1 MGRLVYNKLSLIW
14 PLCGFQPNR
23 AMENSKG
30 GDKVKEFYIGQL
42 RTDDEIQDF
51 FMVKTIA
58 IKIGSNK
65 KQYLDLVVC
74 DKTGEMTAKKWD
86 VADAELPALNEIGE
100 GDIVKLKANVTE
112 WNSMRQLRVLKLRK
126 SVTEDHAEL
135 MDFIKAAPEK
145 AEEMYQFIHGKAE
158 AMEDVELR
166 GLCVRILDDHK
177 DKLMYY
183 PAAAKNHHAELAG
196 LLYHM
201 KRMLMTAERIC
212 EVYGNLNKDLVT
224 SGVIIHDIE
233 KLNEIEADTMGIAS
247 GYSFEG
253 QLLGHLVQGIKSID
267 RLAEELGMGKEK
279 TIMLEHMILSHHYE
293 PDFGSPKKPLFPEA
307 EILHYLDMIDARMY
321 DMQEALDATSP
332 GEFSDRVWT
341 LDNRKLYKPQTF

>member
-1 MGRLVYNKLSLIW
+1 M
-14 PLCGFQPNR
+14 
-23 AMENSKG
+23 
-30 GDKVKEFYIGQL
+30 KEFYIGQL

-51 FMVKTIA
+51 FMVKAIA

-65 KQYLDLVVC
+65 KQYLDMVVC
-74 DKTGEMTAKKWD
+74 DNSGELTAKKWD
-86 VADAELPALNEIGE
+86 VADAELPTLNEIGE
-100 GDIVKLKANVTE
+100 GDIIKLKGNVTE
-112 WNSMRQLRVLKLRK
+112 WNGMRQLRVLKLRK
-126 SVTEDHAEL
+126 SVPEDQVEL
-135 MDFIKAAPEK
+135 MDYIKAAPEK
-145 AEEMYQFIHGKAE
+145 AEDMYRYIEDKAG
-158 AMEDVELR
+158 AMQDEELR
-166 GLCVRILDDHK
+166 RLCLRVLTDNK
-177 DKLMYY
+177 EKLMYY

-212 EVYGNLNKDLVT
+212 EVYRNLNPDLVAA
-224 SGVIIHDIE
+224 GVIIHDME
-233 KLNEIEADTMGIAS
+233 KLNEIDADTLGMAS

-267 RLAEELGMGKEK
+267 RLAEELGMGREK
-279 TIMLEHMILSHHYE
+279 AIMLEHMILSHHYE

-321 DMQEALDATSP
+321 DMQEALDATFP

>member
-1 MGRLVYNKLSLIW
+1 M
-14 PLCGFQPNR
+14 
-23 AMENSKG
+23 
-30 GDKVKEFYIGQL
+30 KEFYIGQL

-51 FMVKTIA
+51 FMVKAIA

-65 KQYLDLVVC
+65 KQYLDLVLS
-74 DKTGEMTAKKWD
+74 DKSGELTAKKWD
-86 VADAELPALNEIGE
+86 VADAELPSLNEICE
-100 GDIVKLKANVTE
+100 GDVVKLKANVTE
-112 WNSMRQLRVLKLRK
+112 WNGMRQLRVLKLRK
-126 SVTEDHAEL
+126 SVPEDNIEL
-135 MDFIKAAPEK
+135 ADYIKAAPEK
-145 AEEMYQFIHGKAE
+145 AEDMYRYILDRAEEMKDE
-158 AMEDVELR
+158 ELR
-166 GLCVRILDDHK
+166 TLCLRVLADHK
-177 DKLMYY
+177 EKLMYY
-183 PAAAKNHHAELAG
+183 PAASKNHHAELAG

-212 EVYGNLNKDLVT
+212 EVYVNLNRDLVAA
-224 SGVIIHDIE
+224 GVIIHDME
-233 KLNEIEADTMGIAS
+233 KINEIDADTLGMAS

-267 RLAEELGMGKEK
+267 RLAEDLKIGREK

-293 PDFGSPKKPLFPEA
+293 PEFGSPKKPLFPEA

-341 LDNRKLYKPQTF
+341 LDNRKLYKPESF

>member
-1 MGRLVYNKLSLIW
+1 M
-14 PLCGFQPNR
+14 
-23 AMENSKG
+23 
-30 GDKVKEFYIGQL
+30 KEFYIGQL

-51 FMVKTIA
+51 FMVKAIA

-65 KQYLDLVVC
+65 KQYLDMVLC
-74 DKTGEMTAKKWD
+74 DKTGELTAKKWD

-100 GDIVKLKANVTE
+100 SDIIKIKGNVTE
-112 WNSMRQLRVLKLRK
+112 WNGMRQLRVLKLRK
-126 SVTEDHAEL
+126 AVPEDNVEL
-135 MDFIKAAPEK
+135 MDYIKAAPERAEDMYRFITEK
-145 AEEMYQFIHGKAE
+145 AEGMLD
-158 AMEDVELR
+158 EDLNKLCLR
-166 GLCVRILDDHK
+166 VLADHQE
-177 DKLMYY
+177 KLMYY

-201 KRMLMTAERIC
+201 KRMLMTAERVC
-212 EVYGNLNKDLVT
+212 EVYQNLNRDLVIA
-224 SGVIIHDIE
+224 GVILHDIE
-233 KLNEIEADTMGIAS
+233 KLNEIEADTMGMAS

-267 RLAEELGMGKEK
+267 RLAEELGIGKEK

-293 PDFGSPKKPLFPEA
+293 PEFGSPKKPLFPEA

-321 DMQEALDATSP
+321 DMQEALDATFP

>member
-1 MGRLVYNKLSLIW
+1 M
-14 PLCGFQPNR
+14 
-23 AMENSKG
+23 
-30 GDKVKEFYIGQL
+30 KEFYIGQL

-51 FMVKTIA
+51 FMVKAIA

-65 KQYLDLVVC
+65 KQYLDLVLC
-74 DKTGEMTAKKWD
+74 DKTGELTGKKWD

-100 GDIVKLKANVTE
+100 GDIIKIKGSVTE
-112 WNSMRQLRVLKLRK
+112 WNGMRQLRVLKIRK
-126 SVTEDHAEL
+126 SVPEDNVEL
-135 MDFIKAAPEK
+135 MDYIKSAPEK
-145 AEEMYQFIHGKAE
+145 AADMYRFIVEKAGEMQDDDLKRLCLRVL
-158 AMEDVELR
+158 EDHQE
-166 GLCVRILDDHK
+166 
-177 DKLMYY
+177 KLMYY

-201 KRMLMTAERIC
+201 KRMLMTAERVC
-212 EVYGNLNKDLVT
+212 EVYTNLNKDLVAA
-224 SGVIIHDIE
+224 GVILHDIE
-233 KLNEIEADTMGIAS
+233 KLNEIDADTMGMAS

-267 RLAEELGMGKEK
+267 RLAEELGIGREK
-279 TIMLEHMILSHHYE
+279 TVMLEHMILSHHYE

-321 DMQEALDATSP
+321 DMQEALDATFP

-341 LDNRKLYKPQTF
+341 LDNRRLYKPETF